1 MSRPDFQSD
10 LGDLREL
17 VRDHL
22 RSAKSSWSMGAF
34 GAIAEFHREPSEA
47 ADARELAVVIAGG
60 AIAVRLEERCRAF
73 AYELLSARS
82 GLWLHGV
89 ALCLPAPEARMTGST
104 RVTELGPDRE
114 ALRPGDRN
122 SVLFDLGLGLANCD
136 FCVRTVDP
144 QVQEALRAAGD
155 VPLLANAPLLEFLAR
170 RSPHRV
176 MLSRLGRLE
185 VFQKIGVKGSPP
197 PIGPH
202 THLLPRFVRQSR
214 THAADIPV
222 PEGWLPCLSLYPPNP
237 VQDEEG
243 RRKPLD
249 CAELDAFQA
258 LLERFGDADHLRT
271 KREVTAA
278 VRAGKEP
285 DSLAYFT
292 RRQRTACR
300 IALRQLRKLDG
311 ASPRLERWLREFD
324 VASARERAGAH

>member
-1 MSRPDFQSD
+1 VS
-10 LGDLREL
+10 DLREL
-17 VRDHL
+17 VADHL
-22 RSAKSSWSMGAF
+22 RSAKSSWSIGAF

-47 ADARELAVVIAGG
+47 ADVREFAVVTAGG

-82 GLWLHGV
+82 DLWLHGV
-89 ALCLPAPEARMTGST
+89 ALCLPEPEARMTGSA

-114 ALRPGDRN
+114 ALRPEDRGCA
-122 SVLFDLGLGLANCD
+122 LFDLGLGLANCD
-136 FCVRTVDP
+136 FCVRTSDP
-144 QVQEALRAAGD
+144 AVQEALRAAGD

-176 MLSRLGRLE
+176 MLSRLGRIE
-185 VFQKIGVKGSPP
+185 VFQKIGVKGSLPP
-197 PIGPH
+197 AGPH
-202 THLLPRFVRQSR
+202 THLLPRFVRRGR
-214 THAADIPV
+214 THAADVPV

-243 RRKPLD
+243 RRTPLD
-249 CAELDAFQA
+249 RAELGAFQA

-285 DSLAYFT
+285 DPLAYFT
-292 RRQRTACR
+292 RRQRIACR

-311 ASPRLERWLREFD
+311 SSPRLERWLREFD
-324 VASARERAGAH
+324 VASAHESAGAH

>member
-22 RSAKSSWSMGAF
+22 RSAKSSWSIGAF

-82 GLWLHGV
+82 DLWLHGV
-89 ALCLPAPEARMTGST
+89 ALCLPEPEARMTGNT
-104 RVTELGPDRE
+104 RVTELGPDRG
-114 ALRPGDRN
+114 ALRREDRG
-122 SVLFDLGLGLANCD
+122 SALFDLGLGLANCD
-136 FCVRTVDP
+136 FCVRSADYE
-144 QVQEALRAAGD
+144 VQEALRAAGD
-155 VPLLANAPLLEFLAR
+155 VPLLANAPLIEFLAR

-176 MLSRLGRLE
+176 MLSRLGRIE
-185 VFQKIGVKGSPP
+185 VYRKIGVKGSPP

-202 THLLPRFVRQSR
+202 THLLPRFVRQGR
-214 THAADIPV
+214 AHAADVQIPT
-222 PEGWLPCLSLYPPNP
+222 GWLPCLSLYPPNP
-237 VQDEEG
+237 VQDGEG
-243 RRKPLD
+243 RRKQLD
-249 CAELDAFQA
+249 RAELAAFQA

-271 KREVTAA
+271 KRGVTAA
-278 VRAGKEP
+278 VRAGEEP
-285 DSLAYFT
+285 DPLAYFT

-324 VASARERAGAH
+324 VASAKERTGAH

>member
-1 MSRPDFQSD
+1 MSQSNCHSD
-10 LGDLREL
+10 LNDLREL
-17 VRDHL
+17 VAGHL
-22 RSAKSSWSMGAF
+22 RSAKSSWNIGAF

-47 ADARELAVVIAGG
+47 ADVREFAVVTAGG
-60 AIAVRLEERCRAF
+60 AIAVRLEERSRAF

-82 GLWLHGV
+82 DLWLHGV
-89 ALCLPAPEARMTGST
+89 ALCLPEPEARMTGNA

-114 ALRPGDRN
+114 ALRAEDRGWA
-122 SVLFDLGLGLANCD
+122 LFDLGLGLANCD
-136 FCVRTVDP
+136 FCVRAADP
-144 QVQEALRAAGD
+144 AVQEALRAAGD

-176 MLSRLGRLE
+176 MLSRLGRIE

-197 PIGPH
+197 PTGPH
-202 THLLPRFVRQSR
+202 THLLPRFVRQGR

-222 PEGWLPCLSLYPPNP
+222 PKGWLPCLSLYPPNP

-249 CAELDAFQA
+249 RAELDAFQA

-278 VRAGKEP
+278 VRAGKDP
-285 DSLAYFT
+285 DPLAYST

-324 VASARERAGAH
+324 IASAEDRIGAH